1 MNLHQPE
8 KVPCGANGPVNAYS
22 MFRVIGHVTRLGKIR
37 LSYVRF
43 SYTMLRWILKC
54 CHNDYT
60 FSQVELNFSISIK
73 FNCRSM
79 VRSLAR
85 TADYPC
91 ATNRV
96 RRTKFIENLNVP
108 FLSRKVSTL
117 PVPRTREILIPSI
130 NASHL
135 SGVC

>member
-1 MNLHQPE
+1 
-8 KVPCGANGPVNAYS
+8 
-22 MFRVIGHVTRLGKIR
+22 MFRVLGHVTRLGKIG

-43 SYTMLRWILKC
+43 SYIMLRWILKC
-54 CHNDYT
+54 CHNDYA
-60 FSQVELNFSISIK
+60 FSQVKLNFTILIEL
-73 FNCRSM
+73 NCRSM

-117 PVPRTREILIPSI
+117 PVPRTREILTPST
-130 NASHL
+130 NASHP